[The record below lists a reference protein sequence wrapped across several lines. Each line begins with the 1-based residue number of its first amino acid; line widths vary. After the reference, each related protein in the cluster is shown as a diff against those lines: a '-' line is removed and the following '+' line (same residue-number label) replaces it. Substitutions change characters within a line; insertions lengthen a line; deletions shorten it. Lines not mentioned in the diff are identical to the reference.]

1 MKKRIIAMLLIVTMM
16 VSLMPS
22 TMLEVFAAPAS
33 QPIVSVEDVW
43 AASGS
48 TVEVNVAIA
57 GNPGIYG
64 ATLTISWAEGL
75 ELVDAESGDVFN
87 GLSYQE
93 PSRYVSSGTNFIWY
107 GTRLREIKDGT
118 VLKLTFEVAEN
129 VEESAVLAINVTGD
143 ALTDAEDNTVTASYE
158 NGSVRIVNYLPGDT
172 DENDTI
178 DPRDLVAL
186 AKYISDNCTTDPD
199 GFNVTINES
208 AADVNDDGNLDPRDL
223 VLIAKYISDD
233 CKTDPEGFNVI
244 LKPASPKCVHDMQAT
259 AAKEATCTEDGNIAY
274 WSCSKCEKY
283 FSNEAGTAE
292 ITLASTVIGE
302 TGHTVVIDPAVAPT
316 YTTPGLTEGSHCSV
330 CNEVF
335 VAQEKIDPIEG
346 FAITYSVVGSD
357 TYLAQQA
364 IENPNPESYY
374 PDQDTIVL
382 INLTAPDGYEFLG
395 WYDAPQTV
403 GGNRITEIPKGST
416 GNKTLYAHW
425 NEIVYD
431 VTYKLYQTPLGSI
444 TEEKYLHYTVSKGL
458 KDLPNPEINNYIF
471 LGWYLDDGT
480 EMTEIP
486 AGMTGD
492 LTLNAYWTS
501 KRNLTKAAGSLEDPI
516 IIEDSDNGVI
526 YFTYEIGTI
535 ENVPLSDAIWTIQ
548 SVSGLAQQKSETV
561 STTISEEQAMEIA
574 DTISKST
581 VDSATWTLSKD
592 WNDVTS
598 VSEEWANEQGLTVE
612 EANELTKTESGTISF
627 TTGNGGCSTTT
638 TTDGTTTVDY
648 DSQNYTH
655 GNSAEFNAKIN
666 GSYSAEVNAGV
677 KIEGLV
683 DVGGGSKWE
692 VGGEIGGGYEQH
704 KETNEHTGTDT
715 TTVHS
720 TVTAG
725 STSWNNSKTSS
736 ETKAA
741 SQSESVSKALSE
753 IISNT
758 KGYGKSYSSGGENSE
773 SQEFSSTDSKSV
785 SSSSALTYFSSET
798 KTTTTTYSTDG
809 KSEGCYRLV
818 IAGTVHVFGVVG
830 YDVATQSYFTYT
842 FNVLDDKTYEF
853 LDYSPTLSFD
863 DYENGALP
871 FEVPYFVHEYVTSK
885 TVVTES
891 LAYITDSTT
900 GTATVTNFGENTG
913 TKDAPNWVYPT
924 LDVVVPSYIASGG
937 NAYKVTGI
945 TANAFAGKPIRSII
959 LSEYITDI
967 PANAFKD
974 CTALEQVS
982 GRFTTIGDNA
992 FSGCTALEGFT
1003 ISPRTT
1009 SIGENAFEGVTT
1021 LKMNALNAEF
1031 APANAAEATQNVIQ
1045 SAINSG
1051 AKNVTVDISKI
1062 AVDTVLTLDV
1072 PAIDSFEL
1080 IGDKKVTY
1088 KDLKITSLA
1097 DSTKLRNLT
1106 VADCTRVPLEI
1117 KNGDLILDTVNI
1129 TAPSFVLLLAK
1140 DGAEVSL
1147 LRDSKLTAQAGN
1159 AVVAKNP
1166 QIESLKDENVWGSL
1180 RVSGNFYYCGSEP
1193 DTTYMT
1199 VANGALI
1206 PLTETEFASYIQ
1218 GCFKITFDPNGGS
1231 VDKTE
1236 MTAFVGQSLGT
1247 LPVPSRTGHN
1257 FAGWFDN
1264 NGVQVTETSSFAA
1277 VQDITLTA
1285 KWSAMTY
1292 KVTWNNGTGYF
1303 MTVNRTSSPYAG
1315 AATGNLN
1322 SGDPIYYGDTLSIRY
1337 SANAG
1342 YGLVDHGK
1350 GLITVTGNV
1359 TSSDI
1364 YASATV
1370 NSYTVSWDTG
1380 TGYSITVQRTSSP
1393 LKGASTGTLNNGAT
1407 VYYGDVLSVTYT
1419 ASTGYSLGSK
1429 GSTSITVSGNVTS
1442 STIYTSASL
1451 NKYTYNIVYKSSN
1464 GTNLGSAEA
1473 GYLYGTTNTIT
1484 PPAFPGYTTPSA
1496 QSVKWDST
1504 SAKTITFTY
1513 APTSV
1518 ATSQSLTSGTWW
1530 ASGGGGI
1537 TYSVKAE
1544 YRNRTANSVE
1554 VRIVWTQ
1561 TIKQAAFGYNQ
1572 YFYCSLWNA
1581 GVNRGNT
1588 GNVKIASTSTWP
1600 YYSDSGPWHS
1610 GSVTANSG
1618 WIKVTLNTTNATT
1631 VSVACDWWTESQ
1643 SSKGSWSDKNISI
1656 PAY

>member
-1 MKKRIIAMLLIVTMM
+1 MKKRIISLLLAVAMVVSIIPSNLTM
-16 VSLMPS
+16 
-22 TMLEVFAAPAS
+22 AAP
-33 QPIVSVEDVW
+33 VESTAVL
-43 AASGS
+43 
-48 TVEVNVAIA
+48 TVEESWA
-57 GNPGIYG
+57 NPGETAEVDFIITETPGILG
-64 ATLTISWAEGL
+64 ATFTVSW
-75 ELVDAESGDVFN
+75 DES
-87 GLSYQE
+87 LSLIADTSGEAFSHMTYTS
-93 PSRYVSSGTNFIWY
+93 PSRYNASGTNFVWY
-107 GTRLREIKDGT
+107 GNEVGEGVEGV
-118 VLKLTFEVAEN
+118 VLTLTFQVAETAEN
-129 VEESAVLAINVTGD
+129 NDILPIKVTYNPGDVVDGDDNDVMLNIQDGFVRVITYKPGDVTGD
-143 ALTDAEDNTVTASYE
+143 N
-158 NGSVRIVNYLPGDT
+158 RVNA
-172 DENDTI
+172 
-178 DPRDLVAL
+178 RDLVRL
-186 AKYISDNCTTDPD
+186 SQYISD
-199 GFNVTINES
+199 GS
-208 AADVNDDGNLDPRDL
+208 
-223 VLIAKYISDD
+223 
-233 CKTDPEGFNVI
+233 KTDPEGYNAEVVADACDVNGDGRI
-244 LKPASPKCVHDMQAT
+244 NTRDLIRLSQYISDGSQTNPDGYNAMLYPAKMPGCTHADMTFKSGKSP
-259 AAKEATCTEDGNIAY
+259 TCTEDGNVAHWY
-274 WSCSKCEKY
+274 CTKCEKY

-292 ITLASTVIGE
+292 ITLASTVIGA

-335 VAQEKIDPIEG
+335 VAQEKIEPIEG

-357 TYLAQQA
+357 TYLAQQT

-444 TEEKYLHYTVSKGL
+444 TDEKYLHYTVSKGL

-486 AGMTGD
+486 AGTTDD

-501 KRNLTKAAGSLEDPI
+501 KRNLTKATGSLEDPI

-561 STTISEEQAMEIA
+561 STTISEEKAIEIA

-598 VSEEWANEQGLTVE
+598 VTEEWANEQGLTVE

-627 TTGNGGCSTTT
+627 TTGNGGCTTTT

-666 GSYSAEVNAGV
+666 MSYSN
-677 KIEGLV
+677 KKSIT
-683 DVGGGSKWE
+683 SKVTGTFE

-704 KETNEHTGTDT
+704 QETNEHTGTDT

-720 TVTAG
+720 TVKTG
-725 STSWNNSKTSS
+725 NTSWNNSKTSS

-913 TKDAPNWVYPT
+913 TKDSPNWVYPT

-937 NAYKVTGI
+937 SAYKVTGI
-945 TANAFAGKPIRSII
+945 TGNAFAGKPIRSII
-959 LSEYITDI
+959 LSDYITDI

-982 GRFTTIGDNA
+982 GRFTTIGNNA

-1003 ISPRTT
+1003 ISSRITA
-1009 SIGENAFEGVTT
+1009 IGENAFAGVNA

-1031 APANAAEATQNVIQ
+1031 APANVAEATQNVIQ
-1045 SAINSG
+1045 SAIKSG
-1051 AKNVTVDISKI
+1051 AKNVTIDISKI

-1097 DSTKLRNLT
+1097 DTTKLRNLT
-1106 VADCTRVPLEI
+1106 IADCTRVPLEI

-1140 DGAEVSL
+1140 DGATIFL

-1199 VANGALI
+1199 MTNGELI

-1218 GCFKITFDPNGGS
+1218 GCFKITFNPNGGS

-1236 MTAFVGQSLGT
+1236 MTAFVGQSVGT

-1257 FAGWFDN
+1257 FAGWFDS
-1264 NGVQVTETSSFAA
+1264 NGVQVTENSSFAS

-1285 KWSAMTY
+1285 KWSAMAYTA
-1292 KVTWNNGTGYF
+1292 TWNTGTGYTI
-1303 MTVNRTSSPYAG
+1303 TVKRTSSPYAG
-1315 AATGNLN
+1315 AA
-1322 SGDPIYYGDTLSIRY
+1322 SGDLPS
-1337 SANAG
+1337 
-1342 YGLVDHGK
+1342 
-1350 GLITVTGNV
+1350 
-1359 TSSDI
+1359 
-1364 YASATV
+1364 
-1370 NSYTVSWDTG
+1370 
-1380 TGYSITVQRTSSP
+1380 
-1393 LKGASTGTLNNGAT
+1393 GAA
-1407 VYYGDVLSVTYT
+1407 VYYGDVLQITY
-1419 ASTGYSLGSK
+1419 AKKAYY
-1429 GSTSITVSGNVTS
+1429 TVSKHGVTTMTVEGNVTAS
-1442 STIYTSASL
+1442 DIYANAELNPLSDWVLASNVPKNAEVLENKWSYTKTETTENTSATLDGWEQIGSYWRKTGSGTHYYANFPGGYNTNDSL
-1451 NKYTYNIVYKSSN
+1451 YKKYSHSPLTASEDAGTKREVSNTIHHAYIYWHWTYAMSSYDYRTWDRLISDQYNTWISGCGYATHWCAFESTTNYPMQGSWYKAQTTDVYAASSFWWLRTDVYKQ
-1464 GTNLGSAEA
+1464 T
-1473 GYLYGTTNTIT
+1473 
-1484 PPAFPGYTTPSA
+1484 YTDYEHVY
-1496 QSVKWDST
+1496 QH
-1504 SAKTITFTY
+1504 
-1513 APTSV
+1513 
-1518 ATSQSLTSGTWW
+1518 Q
-1530 ASGGGGI
+1530 
-1537 TYSVKAE
+1537 
-1544 YRNRTANSVE
+1544 
-1554 VRIVWTQ
+1554 
-1561 TIKQAAFGYNQ
+1561 
-1572 YFYCSLWNA
+1572 
-1581 GVNRGNT
+1581 
-1588 GNVKIASTSTWP
+1588 
-1600 YYSDSGPWHS
+1600 
-1610 GSVTANSG
+1610 
-1618 WIKVTLNTTNATT
+1618 KVTEGI
-1631 VSVACDWWTESQ
+1631 ESQ
-1643 SSKGSWSDKNISI
+1643 TEITAGGEISNVQHYVRYR
-1656 PAY
+1656 PQ

>member
-1 MKKRIIAMLLIVTMM
+1 MKNRIIAILLIVAMM
-16 VSLMPS
+16 VSLAPS
-22 TMLEVFAAPAS
+22 TILEVFAASTS
-33 QPIVSVEDVW
+33 QPIISVEDVW

-48 TVEVNVAIA
+48 TVEVNVAIS

-64 ATLTISWAEGL
+64 ATLTISWVEGL
-75 ELVDAESGDVFN
+75 ELIDAENGDVFN

-107 GTRLREIKDGT
+107 GTSLREIQDGT
-118 VLKLTFEVAEN
+118 VLKLTFEVAED

-143 ALTDAEDNTVTASYE
+143 ALTDAGDNTVTANYE
-158 NGSVRIVNYLPGDT
+158 GGSVRIVNYLPGDT

-244 LKPASPKCVHDMQAT
+244 LKPASPKCAHDMQAT
-259 AAKEATCTEDGNIAY
+259 AAKAATCAEDGNIAY
-274 WSCSKCEKY
+274 WYCTKCEKY
-283 FSNEAGTAE
+283 FSNETGTAE
-292 ITLASTVIGE
+292 ITLASTVIGA

-357 TYLAQQA
+357 TYLAQQT

-395 WYDAPQTV
+395 WYDAPQAV

-486 AGMTGD
+486 AGTTDD

-501 KRNLTKAAGSLEDPI
+501 KRNLTKAVSSLEDPI

-526 YFTYEIGTI
+526 YFTYEIGTV

-561 STTISEEQAMEIA
+561 STTISEEKAIEIA

-592 WNDVTS
+592 WNDVTN
-598 VSEEWANEQGLTVE
+598 VSEEWASEQGMSVV

-627 TTGNGGCSTTT
+627 TTGNGGCNTST
-638 TTDGTTTVDY
+638 TTDGTTTVTY

-666 GSYSAEVNAGV
+666 ASYNNEKAITKKVTGTFNIS
-677 KIEGLV
+677 
-683 DVGGGSKWE
+683 
-692 VGGEIGGGYEQH
+692 GELSGGYEQH
-704 KETNEHTGTDT
+704 QETNEHTGTDT
-715 TTVHS
+715 TKVNS
-720 TVTAG
+720 TVTSG

-736 ETKAA
+736 ETKTA

-798 KTTTTTYSTDG
+798 NTTTTTYSTDG

-853 LDYSPTLSFD
+853 LDYSPTLSFN

-885 TVVTES
+885 TVLTEG
-891 LAYITDSTT
+891 LAYTTDSTT
-900 GTATVTNFGENTG
+900 GTAKVTSFGENTG
-913 TKDAPNWVYPT
+913 TKEEPNWVYSS
-924 LDVVVPSYIASGG
+924 LDVVIPSYIASGG
-937 NAYKVTGI
+937 NAYKVTSI
-945 TANAFAGKPIRSII
+945 SASAFAGKPIRSII
-959 LSEYITDI
+959 LSDYITDI

-974 CTALEQVS
+974 CTALEQIS
-982 GRFTTIGDNA
+982 GRFTTIGNNA

-1009 SIGENAFEGVTT
+1009 FIGENAFAGVNM

-1031 APANAAEATQNVIQ
+1031 APVNAAETTQNVIQ
-1045 SAINSG
+1045 SAIKSG
-1051 AKNVTVDISKI
+1051 AKNVTVNISKI
-1062 AVDTVLTLDV
+1062 TADTVLTLDV
-1072 PAIDSFEL
+1072 PEIDSFEL

-1097 DSTKLRNLT
+1097 DITKLCNLT

-1140 DGAEVSL
+1140 DGATISL
-1147 LRDSKLTAQAGN
+1147 LRDSKLTAQAEN

-1199 VANGALI
+1199 MVSGELI
-1206 PLTETEFASYIQ
+1206 PLTEDEFASYIQ
-1218 GCFKITFDPNGGS
+1218 GCFKITFNPNGGS
-1231 VDKTE
+1231 VDTTE
-1236 MTAFVGQSLGT
+1236 RTAFVGQSLGA

-1257 FAGWFDN
+1257 FAGWFDSN
-1264 NGVQVTETSSFAA
+1264 DVQVTETSSFAS

-1285 KWSAMTY
+1285 KWSAMAYT
-1292 KVTWNNGTGYF
+1292 VMWDSGTGYTI
-1303 MTVNRTSSPYAG
+1303 TVNRTSSPNAG
-1315 AATGNLN
+1315 ASTGNLS
-1322 SGDPIYYGDTLSIRY
+1322 SGDTIYYGDTLQVAYTKADYYTIST
-1337 SANAG
+1337 
-1342 YGLVDHGK
+1342 HGVES
-1350 GLITVTGNV
+1350 ITVTKDV
-1359 TSSDI
+1359 TSLDI
-1364 YASATV
+1364 YATANLNETSDWVLATEIPEGAEVLDQKWTYTLREETTDSASSLSGWTK
-1370 NSYTVSWDTG
+1370 YDT
-1380 TGYSITVQRTSSP
+1380 QRTSWGSWS
-1393 LKGASTGTLNNGAT
+1393 GWSTTNPSNGVRNVESRT
-1407 VYYGDVLSVTYT
+1407 EYHYYRWIGGGGVYTYRPD
-1419 ASTGYSLGSK
+1419 SSYSL
-1429 GSTSITVSGNVTS
+1429 
-1442 STIYTSASL
+1442 
-1451 NKYTYNIVYKSSN
+1451 
-1464 GTNLGSAEA
+1464 EE
-1473 GYLYGTTNTIT
+1473 
-1484 PPAFPGYTTPSA
+1484 
-1496 QSVKWDST
+1496 QW
-1504 SAKTITFTY
+1504 FTY
-1513 APTSV
+1513 VLP
-1518 ATSQSLTSGTWW
+1518 ATSQFSSIGYVCSDYWTNWWVRADYSG
-1530 ASGGGGI
+1530 
-1537 TYSVKAE
+1537 
-1544 YRNRTANSVE
+1544 N
-1554 VRIVWTQ
+1554 
-1561 TIKQAAFGYNQ
+1561 
-1572 YFYCSLWNA
+1572 
-1581 GVNRGNT
+1581 
-1588 GNVKIASTSTWP
+1588 
-1600 YYSDSGPWHS
+1600 
-1610 GSVTANSG
+1610 GSVSKT
-1618 WIKVTLNTTNATT
+1618 WTRTTYRYQEPIYTYYYYRELSLEATSDPT
-1631 VSVACDWWTESQ
+1631 GQSNVSNVVKWVQYRA
-1643 SSKGSWSDKNISI
+1643 K
-1656 PAY
+1656 